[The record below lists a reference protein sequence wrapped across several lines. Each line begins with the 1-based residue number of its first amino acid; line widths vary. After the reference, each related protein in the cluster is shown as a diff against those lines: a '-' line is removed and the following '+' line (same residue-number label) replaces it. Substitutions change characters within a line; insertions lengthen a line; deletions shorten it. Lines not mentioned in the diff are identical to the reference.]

1 LFVGM
6 GAQVE
11 DSERAVAVI
20 TDQIRRYAD
29 MAIDLEAP
37 KAAGLA

>member
-1 LFVGM
+1 
-6 GAQVE
+6 
-11 DSERAVAVI
+11 VI

-37 KAAGLA
+37 QAAGLA